1 MTFGSYKEV
10 KENKASKSNKKIS
23 ILALIG
29 ISILAIFS
37 FKNIVDNYIGLGLS
51 AVVAFLIAII
61 IYLLPFSFIIAELA
75 TIKLV
80 QNSKSGLTKWIEV
93 CMGRKTSFITSYMFW
108 FANLFYFVGA
118 LPSAIN
124 NISFGVT
131 GQDFTEDTTFK
142 LINSFL
148 SVGFFAVITFISTF
162 NTKKISKITSV
173 GGTIILGLTFLFF
186 IVSIIAWIVGAAV
199 KTEIPNILPNT
210 QAPGLIENDKLNFFG
225 DSKGIN
231 FAWMSTFIW
240 VLMAADGA
248 QSLGAYVGDVKGGA
262 KGFSK
267 GIIWSIL
274 LIGITYII
282 GTLLVS
288 VFPPVVKGSGGLSNG
303 TYLSFANMFYFMFSK
318 TGLTFEQIKMGT
330 FIFIGLLNSIA
341 SIGGILIWTSAPVRT
356 FFSEIPSGVFGSTL
370 PKQNRNGVPVWGAWI
385 QFIIVAP
392 LLLIPALGLDSLND
406 FFDFIKTASGWIGM
420 IPPLII
426 FLSYFN
432 LRLNKDY
439 LEREFRMGNRIIG
452 LIISGIMIAIFIG
465 ILVITFLDVPL
476 DKPILEWDKTWWIS
490 VVYKV
495 VCLLVLVLPIYLWYL
510 RYEKTMVEIEKAKQ
524 GNKDDKLIFFKRS
537 YISKFN
543 KKLDIYY
550 FNDELQKYNDE
561 LFYLTKETK
570 NIIDKFPFKSKEE
583 YLKFKQDYFLKKK
596 NLKENY
602 LKEKERKYKD
612 LMNKSNL
619 LSLEIRNIK
628 LKEEPK
634 INDNVDLNKEVI
646 QTFLAIRKD
655 IIVGKNLLDNISV
668 YENGISFNY
677 YVNEEFESI
686 NFDFASSK
694 ILFETSKSPKIF
706 ASQGKKIKMY
716 PIKIVRVNN
725 ANLFYE
731 NLYVSNLDEFR
742 NLISKCQN
750 KTIRNR
756 VPLIFEDFLIK
767 EQEKNI
773 KNKGLIWKK

>member
-1 MTFGSYKEV
+1 MTFGSYKKV
-10 KENKASKSNKKIS
+10 KENKTAKSDKKIS

-51 AVVAFLIAII
+51 AVIAFLIAII
-61 IYLLPFSFIIAELA
+61 VYLLPFSFIIAELA
-75 TIKLV
+75 TIKLA

-131 GQDFTEDTTFK
+131 GQDFTSDATFK

-148 SVGFFAVITFISTF
+148 SVAFFALITFISTF
-162 NTKKISKITSV
+162 NTKKISKITSI

-199 KTEIPNILPNT
+199 NTDIKQNILPNT
-210 QAPGLIENDKLNFFG
+210 QAPGLVENSKLDFFG
-225 DSKGIN
+225 DSQGIN

-274 LIGITYII
+274 LIGITYIV

-288 VFPPVVKGSGGLSNG
+288 VFPPKIEGSGGLSNG
-303 TYLSFANMFYFMFSK
+303 TYLSFINMFYFMFGK
-318 TGLTFEQIKMGT
+318 VLTLEQIKMGT
-330 FIFIGLLNSIA
+330 LIIIGLLNSIA

-370 PKQNRNGVPVWGAWI
+370 PKQNRNGVPVFGAWI

-392 LLLIPALGLDSLND
+392 LLLIPALGLESLNE
-406 FFDFIKTASGWIGM
+406 FFGFIKTASGWIGM

-432 LRLNKDY
+432 LRLKKDH
-439 LEREFRMGNRIIG
+439 LEREFKMGNRIVG

-465 ILVITFLDVPL
+465 ILIVTFLDVPL
-476 DKPILEWDKTWWIS
+476 DKPISEWNKTWWIS

-510 RYEKTMVEIEKAKQ
+510 RYEKTLSYIAKAKQ
-524 GNKDDKLIFFKRS
+524 ENKNDKLIFFKKS
-537 YISKFN
+537 YISKNN
-543 KKLDIYY
+543 KKLDAFY
-550 FNDELQKYNDE
+550 FNEELQKYNDDLYALKQE
-561 LFYLTKETK
+561 MENKIEQSTLETK
-570 NIIDKFPFKSKEE
+570 NDYLEIKKEYLSKKKLLKEE
-583 YLKFKQDYFLKKK
+583 YIKIKNEKFENILGEAEQLYFDLKNI
-596 NLKENY
+596 NLNTDPE
-602 LKEKERKYKD
+602 
-612 LMNKSNL
+612 
-619 LSLEIRNIK
+619 
-628 LKEEPK
+628 
-634 INDNVDLNKEVI
+634 INDSVELKNESI
-646 QTFLAIRKD
+646 ESFAAIRKS
-655 IIVGKNLLDNISV
+655 IFAGKNILDKISV
-668 YENGISFNY
+668 HEDGISFNY
-677 YVNEEFESI
+677 FVNGEFENI
-686 NFDFASSK
+686 NFDFKSSK
-694 ILFETSKSPKIF
+694 VLFENNKEPKMF
-706 ASQGKKIKMY
+706 ASEGRKIKMY
-716 PIKIVRVNN
+716 PIRIVRIND
-725 ANLFYE
+725 ANLFHE
-731 NLYVSNLDEFR
+731 NLYITDIDKFR
-742 NLISKCQN
+742 LLVN
-750 KTIRNR
+750 KQQTKL
-756 VPLIFEDFLIK
+756 V
-767 EQEKNI
+767 
-773 KNKGLIWKK
+773 KNKVN